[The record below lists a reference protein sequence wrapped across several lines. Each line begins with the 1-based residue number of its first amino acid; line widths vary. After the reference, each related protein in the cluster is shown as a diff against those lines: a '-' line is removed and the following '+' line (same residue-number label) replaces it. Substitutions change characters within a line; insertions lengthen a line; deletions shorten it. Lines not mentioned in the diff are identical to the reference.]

1 MLRHPNRAA
10 VTSATSMDDATSAL
24 VQNLLN
30 SLPGTS
36 KAGTRPAAQQ
46 ENIFTTLSDL
56 LTPETCIPVI
66 QSASPTLLDSL
77 LSNLPPAIILL
88 ETRSDDLAGTEPTP
102 AAAEEA
108 LKSLS
113 EGQKKALL
121 IRVLHSPQ
129 LHQSLGSLTVALRDG
144 GLPSVAGALN
154 IDVEN
159 EGFIRGGAMP
169 LGGGDAVE
177 AFLRGVERTVKKED
191 GKEEQGQG
199 DKMDTA

>member
-1 MLRHPNRAA
+1 MNDAA
-10 VTSATSMDDATSAL
+10 SAL

-30 SLPGTS
+30 SISTGGAAS
-36 KAGTRPAAQQ
+36 TRQAVRQ

-56 LTPETCIPVI
+56 LTPETCVPVI
-66 QSASPTLLDSL
+66 QSASPTVLDAL

-88 ETRSDDLAGTEPTP
+88 ETRSDDLAGSEPTP

-108 LKSLS
+108 LKTLS

-121 IRVLHSPQ
+121 IRVIHSPQ

-177 AFLRGVERTVKKED
+177 AFLRGVERTVKKEED
-191 GKEEQGQG
+191 KEKGEG
-199 DKMDTA
+199 DQMDTS

>member
-1 MLRHPNRAA
+1 MNDAA
-10 VTSATSMDDATSAL
+10 SAL
-24 VQNLLN
+24 VKNLLN
-30 SLPGTS
+30 SLPGGGNT
-36 KAGTRPAAQQ
+36 GNRPAARQ

-66 QSASPTLLDSL
+66 QSASPALLDSL

-88 ETRSDDLAGTEPTP
+88 ETRTDDLDGADPTP

-108 LKSLS
+108 LKTLS
-113 EGQKKALL
+113 EGQKKSLL

-177 AFLRGVERTVKKED
+177 AFLRGFERTIKKEE
-191 GKEEQGQG
+191 GGEKQEKG
-199 DKMDTA
+199 DEMDTA